1 MQQKRENRQ
10 YRCVYEAKH
19 IVNHNKTICTQK
31 QQKTATANPCTLK
44 DYSNSTSAF
53 RYCWSVR
60 MEQPLGDEGGCL
72 QPERNWSCF
81 RASAKTFLFA
91 RYLRNERIR
100 EVQWNAVAL
109 HKITH
114 RDTDSDIVRRYLPTA
129 STIITTILTL
139 NKNDRWNFIARSFA
153 DLRKYSSA
161 IVHSTTTVLEWQSH
175 GDTAHQPSSDIWDH
189 RHLRQFFVLSSCMRS
204 PTDQCRRCRETC
216 LCPAASHNTKQHTQS
231 IN

>member
-1 MQQKRENRQ
+1 
-10 YRCVYEAKH
+10 
-19 IVNHNKTICTQK
+19 
-31 QQKTATANPCTLK
+31 
-44 DYSNSTSAF
+44 
-53 RYCWSVR
+53 

-139 NKNDRWNFIARSFA
+139 NKNAVKISSQDPSPTCANTAALLFTRQQLCWNDNHTVTQPTNLQVIYEIIGIYVNSSSFLLA
-153 DLRKYSSA
+153 C
-161 IVHSTTTVLEWQSH
+161 
-175 GDTAHQPSSDIWDH
+175 DH
-189 RHLRQFFVLSSCMRS
+189 RQTSVDGAVKL
-204 PTDQCRRCRETC
+204 
-216 LCPAASHNTKQHTQS
+216 ASVQLQDTTQS
-231 IN
+231 STLNRSINQSVNQTTL